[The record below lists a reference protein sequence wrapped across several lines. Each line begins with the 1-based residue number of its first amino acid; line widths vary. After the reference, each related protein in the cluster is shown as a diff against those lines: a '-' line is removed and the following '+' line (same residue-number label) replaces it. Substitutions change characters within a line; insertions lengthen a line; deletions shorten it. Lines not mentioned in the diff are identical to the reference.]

1 MAEPN
6 IEDLQVQISELTK
19 TNEQMAQELEKL
31 KTSSTETEESLKKAR
46 ELNANLLLRVSAPTP
61 ESTEA
66 PEVDD
71 TIESLCDEIV
81 KSTNEKLIQRYKHDN

>member
-31 KTSSTETEESLKKAR
+31 KTSSTETEENLKKAR
-46 ELNANLLLRVSAPTP
+46 ELNANLLLRVSAPNP
-61 ESTEA
+61 ESTETE
-66 PEVDD
+66 EVED
-71 TIESLCDEIV
+71 TVESLCDEIV
-81 KSTNEKLIQRYKHDN
+81 KSTNDKIIQRYKNDN

>member
-1 MAEPN
+1 MAEPT
-6 IEDLQVQISELTK
+6 IEDLQAQVTELTSK
-19 TNEQMAQELEKL
+19 NEQMAQELDKL